1 MIASRG
7 RRQRPGAGDRGR
19 AGAQADVPDIVK
31 LAMPAFLVVFVL
43 SFFINLSVLVSPLY
57 MQNIF
62 DRVLQTHHGETLV
75 WLTIV
80 TMLVLLVIGSLE
92 ALRGIVLARVGRW
105 WDETLREE
113 VLAVAVD
120 QARRT
125 GINTSSVV
133 QDLATVRGFAGS
145 GAALPFFDAPWMPLF
160 IGVITLIH
168 PLLGLIAAVAAAVL
182 LGLAFLMERG
192 SRALQSTVADEA
204 SRGPNLAVSMI
215 RNADTVF
222 AMGMQRTLVERYKR
236 LQEPVLAIGQRTADY
251 ASLITGLTKFV
262 RLGVQIFILA
272 IGAWLVIRNEITS
285 GGMIAASII
294 LGRALS
300 PAEQALGAW
309 RNFVNAR
316 AAHRRIV
323 DLLALT
329 EPVIDGMKLPQPKGA
344 VDVENLTFV
353 LPGQDR
359 PVLKQIGF
367 QLPPGRTLALVGP
380 SASGKSTLCR
390 MLIGSWLPTQG
401 SVRLDGAAISRW
413 NRDQAGL
420 HVGYMSQS
428 VELFAGSVKE
438 NIARFTKASD
448 AEIVAAATLAGCHEL
463 ILRLPNGY
471 ETEIGEGGSYLS
483 GGQRQRIGLAR
494 AVFGDPR
501 LVVLDEPNS
510 NLDNDGEM
518 ALIRTIAAL
527 KARGATVIIVSHRA
541 SALNSADMIGIMRD
555 GALERFGTRDAVL
568 QDLKSVASLRAAGN
582 QGSGQG
588 QGRAAAPADDAE
600 IEPTAATMRTLA

>member
-1 MIASRG
+1 MVPSRS
-7 RRQRPGAGDRGR
+7 RRQGAGAGDRTRTGTPS
-19 AGAQADVPDIVK
+19 GAPNIVE
-31 LAMPAFLVVFVL
+31 LAMPAFVIVFVL

-62 DRVLQTHHGETLV
+62 DRVLQTHHSETLV

-80 TMLVLLVIGSLE
+80 TMLVLLVIGALE

-113 VLAVAVD
+113 VLSVAVD

-125 GINTSSVV
+125 GLNTSSVV

-160 IGVITLIH
+160 LGVIALIH
-168 PLLGLIAAVAAAVL
+168 PLLGVIAAVAAAVL
-182 LGLAFLMERG
+182 VGLAILIERG
-192 SRALQSTVADEA
+192 SRALQGTVADEA
-204 SRGPNLAVSMI
+204 SRGSGLALSMI
-215 RNADTVF
+215 RNADSVF
-222 AMGMQRTLVERYKR
+222 AMGMQRTLVDRYKR
-236 LQEPVLAIGQRTADY
+236 LQEPVLTIAQRMADY
-251 ASLITGLTKFV
+251 ASMITGLTKFV

-294 LGRALS
+294 LGRALA

-309 RNFVNAR
+309 RNFVQAR
-316 AAHRRIV
+316 GAHRRLA
-323 DLLALT
+323 DLLSLA
-329 EPVIDGMKLPQPKGA
+329 EPVIDGMKLPLPKGA

-353 LPGQDR
+353 LPGQER
-359 PVLKQIGF
+359 PILKQITF
-367 QLPPGRTLALVGP
+367 QLPAGRTLALIGP

-401 SVRLDGAAISRW
+401 AVRLDGAAISRW
-413 NRDQAGL
+413 NREQASL
-420 HVGYMSQS
+420 HVGYMAQA

-438 NIARFTKASD
+438 NIARFTPASD
-448 AEIVAAATLAGCHEL
+448 ADIVAAATLAGCHDL
-463 ILRLPNGY
+463 ILRLPHGY
-471 ETEIGEGGSYLS
+471 ETEIGEGGAYLS

-510 NLDNDGEM
+510 NLDNEGEL
-518 ALIRTIAAL
+518 ALIRTIAGL
-527 KARGATVIIVSHRA
+527 KERGATVILVSHRA
-541 SALNSADMIGIMRD
+541 SALNAADIIGIMRE
-555 GALERFGTRDAVL
+555 GVLERFGPRDAIL
-568 QDLKSVASLRAAGN
+568 HDLKSVASLR
-582 QGSGQG
+582 GSGAQASPEG
-588 QGRAAAPADDAE
+588 QGRASGTTQSSGSEPMAAS
-600 IEPTAATMRTLA
+600 MRTPA